1 MTMETR
7 QYMGHLPKGLRDFSK
22 PNFNLAARKMDKA
35 LINASLEEQGG
46 MVTNTHR
53 ARVPAIKK
61 FIQFIEETTSVKRL
75 NHINKQHVRSFG
87 ECLKNSAEE
96 GLISPATARDYL
108 SHVNRALAQARG
120 DERCVVNATRDLDF
134 TPKSGIATVD
144 QSVSEALHQKVLA
157 KVSTEVGLVM
167 ELQRAFGFRFREGA
181 LFDASRVLKEIQQD
195 KVPMLIRGTKGG
207 QTRALTEIIQE
218 KYQLLLRVAQF
229 QALSGH
235 DSLVPSHLSFKA
247 FQSAAWRETKKADPQ
262 YRSHGER
269 KHFACEFYFERMGV
283 RCPVQADVEHG
294 KAHYQY
300 IAKALNISEIE
311 AKRRDHEVR
320 LRLSELLGHHRVSVT
335 NAYCG

>member
-195 KVPMLIRGTKGG
+195 KVPMLNLGTKGG
-207 QTRALTEIIQE
+207 QARALPEITDE
-218 KYQLLLRVAQF
+218 KYQLLLRVEQF
-229 QALSGH
+229 QKLVGH
-235 DSLVPSHLSFKA
+235 DSLIPPDQSFKA
-247 FQSAAWRETKKADPQ
+247 FQSEAWRQTKQADEN
-262 YRSHGER
+262 YLSHGER
-269 KHFACEFYFERMGV
+269 KYWACDTYFQEMGV
-283 RCPVQADVEHG
+283 RCPVQACVAHG

-300 IAKALNISEIE
+300 IANTLNISEAE
-311 AKRRDHEVR
+311 AKKRDHAVR
-320 LRLSELLGHHRVSVT
+320 LRISKLLGHHRVTIT
-335 NAYCG
+335 NIYLG